1 MKEIIEEKIKVPDIK
16 DDEVLIV
23 KVGSD
28 EYPATL
34 EDIRNVQLALNQ
46 AKEDKTLTIVTHHL
60 IDFIVVKRDI
70 LNRVII
76 ASNIDGLAKSLLK
89 RD

>member
-1 MKEIIEEKIKVPDIK
+1 
-16 DDEVLIV
+16 
-23 KVGSD
+23 
-28 EYPATL
+28 
-34 EDIRNVQLALNQ
+34 
-46 AKEDKTLTIVTHHL
+46 LTIVTHHL